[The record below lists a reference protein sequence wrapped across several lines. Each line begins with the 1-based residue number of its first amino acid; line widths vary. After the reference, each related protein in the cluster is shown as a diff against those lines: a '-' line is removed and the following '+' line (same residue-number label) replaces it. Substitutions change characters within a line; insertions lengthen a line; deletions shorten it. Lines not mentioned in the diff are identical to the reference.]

1 MNLPHFPIFDTTQV
15 DTLPQRWKTY
25 KKCFEILC
33 NAIGANNKKKL
44 SALLKYVGEKMYGI
58 YEQIVL
64 QGITTQTSSDF
75 LTEFKTHIEPSVSYI

>member
-25 KKCFEILC
+25 KKCFEILY
-33 NAIGANNKKKL
+33 NAIGVNNKKKL
-44 SALLKYVGEKMYGI
+44 STLLKYVGEKMYGI

>member
-1 MNLPHFPIFDTTQV
+1 
-15 DTLPQRWKTY
+15 
-25 KKCFEILC
+25 
-33 NAIGANNKKKL
+33 
-44 SALLKYVGEKMYGI
+44 MYGI